1 MARSSGGLR
10 RLVAAPLT
18 WHVASLAVGLVFILA
33 LQRSQWFFF
42 DEWAFLKVGG
52 PGYFEPHV
60 GHWSTM
66 PMLVFHFLRDAL
78 GMASYMPFAIAV
90 TLVHLAVAHLVWR
103 IALRARANAWIATA
117 AVAVL
122 VVLGS
127 GGENILWGFQVGFLG
142 AFALGLLAFLL
153 ADAPVVGR
161 GRLAAIF
168 GVSAFSLAW
177 SGTAI
182 PLVVATAA
190 LLWHRH
196 GWRKAALYSLV
207 CAAVYGAWYLAFA
220 VGNPNNPDTGGFGLE
235 KLLIRIPQFLG
246 VMLLLGWDSVFP
258 FIGIGVAVLL
268 ALSVWLIVMWR
279 RKTRLAGFAPALI
292 LLGAAVLFAFMAA
305 YSRAEW
311 SIGAGRSSRYIYVLV
326 ALLLPLCVV
335 ALTRFARER
344 RAWVVSVC
352 GVLLGLVGFQA
363 WTLVVE
369 ADRQAALEAHSRGL
383 ISAALQL
390 YLENPA
396 SVDPLVQPDAEWA
409 PDVTLGDIVV
419 LYERGALPVGPF
431 TEGELDEARAV
442 VLIQGEAEVP

>member
-1 MARSSGGLR
+1 
-10 RLVAAPLT
+10 
-18 WHVASLAVGLVFILA
+18 
-33 LQRSQWFFF
+33 
-42 DEWAFLKVGG
+42 
-52 PGYFEPHV
+52 
-60 GHWSTM
+60 
-66 PMLVFHFLRDAL
+66 
-78 GMASYMPFAIAV
+78 MASYMPFAIAV
-90 TLVHLAVAHLVWR
+90 TFVHLAVAHLVWR

-161 GRLAAIF
+161 GRLAAII

-190 LLWHRH
+190 LLWHRQ
-196 GWRKAALYSLV
+196 GWRKAALYATV

-220 VGNPNNPDTGGFGLE
+220 VGNPNNPDTGGLGLE
-235 KLLIRIPQFLG
+235 KLFIRIPQFLG

-326 ALLLPLCVV
+326 ALLLPLCAV
-335 ALTRFARER
+335 ALTRLARER

-352 GVLLGLVGFQA
+352 GVLLGFVGFQA

-369 ADRQAALEAHSRGL
+369 ADRQAALEAHSHGL

-396 SVDPLVQPDAEWA
+396 IVDPLAQPDAEWA

-442 VLIQGEAEVP
+442 VLLQGEAEVP